1 MRPHC
6 HCRYCY
12 CYCCNHCL
20 PLSLLVLLPLTKS
33 CHCYLLQQLLL
44 LLLLLLRPV
53 LLRLIEVHS
62 WYYLVNYCYCSY
74 CAFKKWIRENAVP
87 LLLPLAIDCWPLA
100 TTSCWPLTQLLFL
113 TQLPIVLKTV
123 DKYWIKALP
132 VVNKRAKASLSG
144 LYPLLN
150 FIVRSNTCPL
160 LSISCSISY
169 SSVLWV
175 FLFSCMWKLISVASN
190 SASGKK

>member
-1 MRPHC
+1 MRPRC

-53 LLRLIEVHS
+53 LCDWLKSTRGTIESATATVPAA
-62 WYYLVNYCYCSY
+62 
-74 CAFKKWIRENAVP
+74 AFKKWTRENAVP

-132 VVNKRAKASLSG
+132 VINKRAKASLSG
-144 LYPLLN
+144 WYSLLN

-169 SSVLWV
+169 SSVLWA
-175 FLFSCMWKLISVASN
+175 FLFSCMWKLINVASN